1 MQVMLPAAGGVREP
15 FSSSLNFDFELS
27 FFRSLRSVGCWLR
40 SHELG
45 SGLVESS
52 FEAAIGPLVARPP
65 RAASVRVL
73 PDFAAVH
80 GGTVEAGKNANV
92 SVATC
97 S

>member
-27 FFRSLRSVGCWLR
+27 FFRSSRSLGCWLR

-52 FEAAIGPLVARPP
+52 VEAAIGPLVARPP
-65 RAASVRVL
+65 RAASESIL
-73 PDFAAVH
+73 PDFAVVH
-80 GGTVEAGKNANV
+80 GAVEAGKNANV
-92 SVATC
+92 PVAC
-97 S
+97 SS

>member
-15 FSSSLNFDFELS
+15 FSSSLNFDFEVS
-27 FFRSLRSVGCWLR
+27 FCRSSHSVGCWLR
-40 SHELG
+40 SHEFG

-52 FEAAIGPLVARPP
+52 FEAAIGPLVARQPP

-80 GGTVEAGKNANV
+80 GAVEAGKIADV
-92 SVATC
+92 PVTTC

>member
-1 MQVMLPAAGGVREP
+1 MQVMLRAAGVREP

-27 FFRSLRSVGCWLR
+27 YCRSSRSLGCWLR

-65 RAASVRVL
+65 RAASVSIL
-73 PDFAAVH
+73 PDFAVVH
-80 GGTVEAGKNANV
+80 GTVEAGKIADV
-92 SVATC
+92 SVAC